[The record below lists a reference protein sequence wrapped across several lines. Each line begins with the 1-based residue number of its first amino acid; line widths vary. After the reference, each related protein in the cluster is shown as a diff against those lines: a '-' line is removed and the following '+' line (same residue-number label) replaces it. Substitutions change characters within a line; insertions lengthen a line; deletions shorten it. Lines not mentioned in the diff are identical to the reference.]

1 MVDATLWEDGESLD
15 PVGRRRRQEEGRA
28 LQAAQGPPGG
38 QAMGRLLRTI
48 EGEIIPRL
56 LLALQ
61 SAPAAVAAEGIGR
74 SHAGVDDVA
83 EFSRLITTHDL
94 SVASAYVNALLSRGV
109 SLEKI
114 YLELLAPAAR
124 LLGEWWKEDLRD
136 FTEVTSGLCRMHQL
150 LHEFSPAFLHD
161 APAGSPGRCVL
172 LIPMPGEQHSFGL
185 IMVAEFFRREGWDV
199 WDLHPSTPEDL
210 LGVVRKQSFAVVGV
224 SLACESR
231 LGELPPLLAAIRER
245 SRNPSV
251 GVMVGGQPFI
261 GHPERVAQVG
271 ADCTA
276 ADGRHATIEAAKLI
290 NALARRV

>member
-1 MVDATLWEDGESLD
+1 
-15 PVGRRRRQEEGRA
+15 
-28 LQAAQGPPGG
+28 
-38 QAMGRLLRTI
+38 
-48 EGEIIPRL
+48 
-56 LLALQ
+56 
-61 SAPAAVAAEGIGR
+61 
-74 SHAGVDDVA
+74 VDDVA
-83 EFSRLITTHDL
+83 EFARLVTTHDL
-94 SVASAYVNALLSRGV
+94 SVATAYVSALLNRGV

-161 APAGSPGRCVL
+161 ARAGAPGRCVL
-172 LIPMPGEQHSFGL
+172 LVPMPGEQHSFGL
-185 IMVAEFFRREGWDV
+185 IMVGEFFRREGWDV
-199 WDLHPSTPEDL
+199 WDPHPSTPEDL

-224 SLACESR
+224 SLACETR
-231 LGELPPLLAAIRER
+231 LGELPGLVAAIRAR
-245 SRNPSV
+245 SRNPRV

-276 ADGRHATIEAAKLI
+276 TDGRHATLEAGKLI
-290 NALARRV
+290 NSLGRRV